1 MRGLQHLWVP
11 SNVQRDGGLEAMC
24 SRCGILASE
33 AQALHVMET
42 CTGAHPNER
51 AAVIKEAV
59 AIAKQHATTS
69 HALAQRYVRS
79 PSIFAQHAQ
88 AEKVALAIAKEI
100 EALDG
105 NKQPEPPAKNA

>member
-33 AQALHVMET
+33 AQALHVIET

-51 AAVIKEAV
+51 GAVIKEAA
-59 AIAKQHATTS
+59 AIARQHASTS
-69 HALAQRYVRS
+69 EALAQRYVRS
-79 PSIFAQHAQ
+79 ANIFAQHRQ
-88 AEKVALAIAKEI
+88 AAKVALAIAKEI
-100 EALDG
+100 EALNG
-105 NKQPEPPAKNA
+105 NQQPEPPPKNA